1 MQRFVTR
8 ATITR
13 EAARA
18 LVDAALDHARG
29 KGIAVAVALVDRD
42 GALMAFERMDGVR
55 APIVEF
61 SIDKAYTAA
70 TTGASTRDFFAHMD
84 ANPALRLG
92 LASRSRLLVWGGG
105 VPAKADGEVIGGI
118 GVSGASEEDDV
129 ACAQAALAACGL
141 G

>member
-1 MQRFVTR
+1 MQTTVTR
-8 ATITR
+8 RSISA

-18 LVDAALDHARG
+18 LVDAALVHARTNG
-29 KGIAVAVALVDRD
+29 LALAVAVVDRE
-42 GALMAFERMDGVR
+42 GALMAFERMDGVA

-84 ANPALRLG
+84 SKPALRLG
-92 LASRSRLLVWGGG
+92 LANRSRLLVWGGG
-105 VPAKADGEVIGGI
+105 VPARHGSEVIGAV
-118 GVSGASEEDDV
+118 GVSGAREEEDI
-129 ACAQAALAACGL
+129 ACAEAALAACGI